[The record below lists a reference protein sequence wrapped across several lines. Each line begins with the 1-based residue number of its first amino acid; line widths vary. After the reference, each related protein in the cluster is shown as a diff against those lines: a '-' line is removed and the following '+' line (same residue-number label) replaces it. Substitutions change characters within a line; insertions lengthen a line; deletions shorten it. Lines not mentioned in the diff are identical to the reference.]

1 MAAEMPAKRVR
12 HGGMRA
18 LIAADVDLVALT
30 GPDGD
35 PDRLVT
41 SSRCTLRKF
50 QAKVVV
56 GRIETVRGW
65 MWVKRYN
72 VWSLR
77 VALAS
82 LGRRSPAEAAFM
94 NTRALAARGF
104 AVPRPLAAV
113 EYRRVGVLRRSFFL
127 TDEVPHAET
136 ADVAWRR
143 ILALT
148 DGPTRRHRRQS
159 SRSVIPFR
167 RSISQERG
175 AVAPNPDRIS
185 ASYWSIRDSSLTP
198 SGTISLVD
206 AGSIRQGSVQA
217 LAG

>member
-1 MAAEMPAKRVR
+1 LRVAADLGTNRTVKRVR
-12 HGGMRA
+12 AGAMRA
-18 LIAADVDLVALT
+18 LVAADVDLAAIT
-30 GPDGD
+30 GPDHD

-65 MWVKRYN
+65 VWVKRYN

-82 LGRRSPAEAAFM
+82 LGRRSPAAAAFA
-94 NTRALAARGF
+94 NAQALAARGF
-104 AVPRPLAAV
+104 AVPAPLAAV
-113 EYRRVGVLRRSFFL
+113 EYRRAGVLRRSFFL
-127 TDEVPHAET
+127 TDEVAHAET

-148 DGPTRRHRRQS
+148 DGPGAPPRTPHVRHGRWARS
-159 SRSVIPFR
+159 SR
-167 RSISQERG
+167 
-175 AVAPNPDRIS
+175 
-185 ASYWSIRDSSLTP
+185 ASTARASTMP
-198 SGTISLVD
+198 T
-206 AGSIRQGSVQA
+206 
-217 LAG
+217 